1 MTVIMKRKL
10 FPSLALLSAVL
21 AVSAC
26 RVPTTAQPGTATVL
40 ISDYSG
46 NFSYKADVGDGSH
59 DVYFVFTNTG
69 VSVSSDDM
77 PTAKGLSVDGV
88 ELPGLMEQPAGGSSE
103 TSASIKD
110 RIAYDNRTLLARI
123 GVQAGARSIS
133 DALVQSPPAADVA
146 GTTSGNMA
154 YFNSAT
160 SMTGGAA
167 TCRSVTTATTA
178 QGSRTLNIWVANDCW
193 SGTGTGKKHYVT
205 QTMVD
210 QLAARFLA
218 SGSDNDIYDWVTNI
232 IGPEWGSTGYS
243 DLISANGEI
252 TILLADIAG
261 DGDST
266 DAYGDDGGIVGYFYS
281 LNNMRN
287 DYLPASYAGLSNERI
302 MFVVDAVMYA
312 NPDDNGY
319 SVDTTTEYLDNGWL
333 ATDYWAEECFSTLAH
348 EFQHMIQFYR
358 KGVVVRGDGY
368 TADTWIDEMC
378 SQLVEDLVADKIGV
392 MGPRGVAYGDYT
404 AGSSGNYNG
413 RIPYFNKYL
422 SLGLEGSS
430 SYDVYDYSFSYSFGA
445 WLLRNYGGAR
455 FVKNVVYD
463 NATDSQAITNAIKAF
478 AGKTYALPN
487 LLQRW
492 AVAVLGS
499 SRTDMPYGFRYNTG
513 AASSSTSGLTA
524 ASYTVGSINFFNY
537 SPAPAILDSSSLG
550 SASSFPSA
558 SNIYYKAATGLSGS
572 RTFQI
577 HLPAGVGFSVYVT
590 P

>member
-1 MTVIMKRKL
+1 MMAIMKRPFVPAIAFL
-10 FPSLALLSAVL
+10 PALLAI
-21 AVSAC
+21 SAC
-26 RVPTTAQPGTATVL
+26 RVPTTVQPGTATVL
-40 ISDYSG
+40 ISGYSG
-46 NFSYKADVGDGSH
+46 DFSYKADVGDGSH

-77 PTAKGLSVDGV
+77 PTAAGLSVDGV
-88 ELPGLMEQPAGGSSE
+88 ALPALVGQPAGGPSE
-103 TSASIKD
+103 TSTSIMD
-110 RIAYDNRTLLARI
+110 RIAYDNRTLLPRL
-123 GVQAGARSIS
+123 GLRTGARSLS
-133 DALVQSPPAADVA
+133 DGAVQDPPAADVA

-167 TCRSVTTATTA
+167 TCRSVATATTD
-178 QGSRTLNIWVANDCW
+178 QGTRTLNIWVANDCW
-193 SGTGTGKKHYVT
+193 SGTGTTKKHYVT

-218 SGSDNDIYDWVTNI
+218 SGPDNDIYDWVTDI
-232 IGPEWGSTGYS
+232 VGPEWGSSGYP
-243 DLISANGEI
+243 DLIPADNEI

-266 DAYGDDGGIVGYFYS
+266 DAYGDDGGIVGYFHS
-281 LNNMRN
+281 LNNFLN
-287 DYLPASYAGLSNERI
+287 AYLPASYAGLSNQRI

-319 SVDTTTEYLDNGWL
+319 SVDNTAKYADNGWL
-333 ATDYWAEECFSTLAH
+333 STDYWAEECFSTLAH

-404 AGSSGNYNG
+404 AGSGGNYNG

-430 SYDVYDYSFSYSFGA
+430 DYTVYDYSFSYAFGA
-445 WLLRNYGGAR
+445 WLLRNYGGAQ

-463 NATDSQAITNAIKAF
+463 SATDSQAITDAVKAY
-478 AGKTYALPN
+478 AGKTYDLPN

-499 SRTDMPYGFRYNTG
+499 GRTDMPYGFRYNTG
-513 AASSSTSGLTA
+513 AASSSTSGLTS

-537 SPAPAILDSSSLG
+537 TPAPAILDSSSLG

-572 RTFQI
+572 RTFRI